1 MKKINPNPKKV
12 LTLNKVTV
20 SMFSNNTPATKNGAK
35 NAPFSVNNTTSITC
49 VTSITI

>member
-20 SMFSNNTPATKNGAK
+20 SMFAQTNNVGKNQVKDG
-35 NAPFSVNNTTSITC
+35 SVSCMPTTSSHL
-49 VTSITI
+49 V

>member
-20 SMFSNNTPATKNGAK
+20 SMFAQPNGVSKNQAK
-35 NAPFSVNNTTSITC
+35 DGSVTCMPTTS
-49 VTSITI
+49 SNLL